1 MRVDTRRPSTSAY
14 RFLHRSAVFLH
25 GVYARASKLDRV
37 QSPEMPPARAMTLI
51 LPVSTS
57 DGVSA
62 RSPSPACRSA
72 VAFTSPRARVQ
83 LPVTLSAHAARL
95 AALLHSPLGMY
106 VVGATAGRDA
116 IRVQLEIAPEDLDFT
131 LHMLMAQQTDA
142 IIGPLVRPVD
152 RVGPPDR
159 TEQA

>member
-1 MRVDTRRPSTSAY
+1 
-14 RFLHRSAVFLH
+14 
-25 GVYARASKLDRV
+25 
-37 QSPEMPPARAMTLI
+37 MPI
-51 LPVSTS
+51 
-57 DGVSA
+57 
-62 RSPSPACRSA
+62 
-72 VAFTSPRARVQ
+72 
-83 LPVTLSAHAARL
+83 TLSADAARL
-95 AALLHSPLGMY
+95 QSPLGAY

-152 RVGPPDR
+152 RVGSPDR

>member
-1 MRVDTRRPSTSAY
+1 MPST
-14 RFLHRSAVFLH
+14 
-25 GVYARASKLDRV
+25 
-37 QSPEMPPARAMTLI
+37 RAMTPI
-51 LPVSTS
+51 LPVPPPPVFSF
-57 DGVSA
+57 VRHPLLA
-62 RSPSPACRSA
+62 AVPWRSRRRAPA
-72 VAFTSPRARVQ
+72 Q
-83 LPVTLSAHAARL
+83 LPITLSADAAR
-95 AALLHSPLGMY
+95 LHSPLGAY

>member
-1 MRVDTRRPSTSAY
+1 
-14 RFLHRSAVFLH
+14 
-25 GVYARASKLDRV
+25 
-37 QSPEMPPARAMTLI
+37 MPI
-51 LPVSTS
+51 
-57 DGVSA
+57 
-62 RSPSPACRSA
+62 
-72 VAFTSPRARVQ
+72 
-83 LPVTLSAHAARL
+83 TLSADAAR
-95 AALLHSPLGMY
+95 LHSPLGAY

-116 IRVQLEIAPEDLDFT
+116 IRVPLAIATEDLDFT